1 MRIARAAVVGIAN
14 AAGIAE
20 ISRTRVFYGLRPIP
34 YTAVFV
40 LIETNAV
47 SAVSKKWQ
55 RIVSPQFFFV

>member
-34 YTAVFV
+34 YTTVFV
-40 LIETNAV
+40 LVETNAV
-47 SAVSKKWQ
+47 SAVSEK
-55 RIVSPQFFFV
+55 